1 MGDALNVGVIG
12 LGYWGPNILRNFCK
26 AKNSNV
32 IICCDI
38 DRDRY
43 KRIEKIYPWIAY
55 TKKSSEVLE
64 NPDIHAVAITTP
76 VSKHYELAKSALES
90 GKHVLISK
98 PITSSLKQAER
109 LVKIAQK
116 NKLVLMVDHTFLY
129 HPAVIKLKDL
139 VSSNELG
146 DLYYIDSVRMN
157 LGLFQHDISVLW
169 DLAPHDISIMLH
181 LIDEPV
187 KWVQATGASHAGQK
201 VESMVYI
208 TIQFENGI
216 LGHCHLNWLAP
227 VKVRLTTIVGSSKMA
242 VYDDNL
248 VAEKVKVYDSGI
260 TVNNNIDDIY
270 KTLIQYRRGDIYS
283 PIIESTEALESEV
296 NHFIKCVNNGV
307 QPLTDGSSSLNI
319 MRIIESAQKSILN
332 NGKRIRVFS

>member
-1 MGDALNVGVIG
+1 
-12 LGYWGPNILRNFCK
+12 
-26 AKNSNV
+26 
-32 IICCDI
+32 
-38 DRDRY
+38 
-43 KRIEKIYPWIAY
+43 
-55 TKKSSEVLE
+55 
-64 NPDIHAVAITTP
+64 
-76 VSKHYELAKSALES
+76 
-90 GKHVLISK
+90 
-98 PITSSLKQAER
+98 
-109 LVKIAQK
+109 
-116 NKLVLMVDHTFLY
+116 
-129 HPAVIKLKDL
+129 
-139 VSSNELG
+139 
-146 DLYYIDSVRMN
+146 
-157 LGLFQHDISVLW
+157 
-169 DLAPHDISIMLH
+169 
-181 LIDEPV
+181 
-187 KWVQATGASHAGQK
+187 
-201 VESMVYI
+201 MVYI

-296 NHFIKCVNNGV
+296 NHFIKCVKNGV

-332 NGKRIRVFS
+332 NGKRVRVFS